1 MTSKLEEVARAI
13 FNDRHP
19 ECDWNDLE
27 ERERNDWLGH
37 AQAALMAMKGPTEGM
52 IKSSHGAY
60 PKLST
65 QEKYRQDDAILIAQ
79 FEAMIDAALE
89 ER

>member
-1 MTSKLEEVARAI
+1 MTSKLEDVAMALFADRYPETAWDSIEEMEREDYRGHARA
-13 FNDRHP
+13 
-19 ECDWNDLE
+19 
-27 ERERNDWLGH
+27 
-37 AQAALMAMKGPTEGM
+37 ALTAMRGPTDEM

-79 FEAMIDAALE
+79 FDAMIDTALE
-89 ER
+89 GK